1 MLLSAICTLAPSSE
15 NCYLAYPSPL
25 PTPSA
30 PFSNSV
36 PSAAPVS
43 SSTQSAGD
51 VILFDA
57 LSLSVTNIVQA
68 HKTSLAC
75 VQLNSTGTLLATAS
89 DKGTVIRVFSV
100 PNGDNVAQ
108 FRRGTYSA
116 RIFSIAFNPVSSLLA
131 VSSDSETVHI
141 YKLQTEQ
148 KEQQAKTPAA
158 QRAEAARRAARQAT
172 NSGDEDDDNDSQVGR
187 YSSSS
192 GRGSYDA
199 YIDNKRSQGVKYAV
213 FTFLPYM

>member
-1 MLLSAICTLAPSSE
+1 
-15 NCYLAYPSPL
+15 
-25 PTPSA
+25 
-30 PFSNSV
+30 
-36 PSAAPVS
+36 
-43 SSTQSAGD
+43 
-51 VILFDA
+51 
-57 LSLSVTNIVQA
+57 VQA

-148 KEQQAKTPAA
+148 KEQAKTPAA
-158 QRAEAARRAARQAT
+158 QRAEAAKKAARSST
-172 NSGDEDDDNDSQVGR
+172 GSGDEDDDNDSQVGR
-187 YSSSS
+187 FSSSS

-199 YIDNKRSQGVKYAV
+199 FIDNKRSQS
-213 FTFLPYM
+213 TR

>member
-1 MLLSAICTLAPSSE
+1 MQSPS
-15 NCYLAYPSPL
+15 
-25 PTPSA
+25 T
-30 PFSNSV
+30 PFSTSV
-36 PSAAPVS
+36 PSAAPVT

-100 PNGDNVAQ
+100 PNGDQVAQ

-141 YKLQTEQ
+141 FKLLSEQ
-148 KEQQAKTPAA
+148 KEQPKTPAA
-158 QRAEAARRAARQAT
+158 QRAEAARRAARQNT
-172 NSGDEDDDNDSQVGR
+172 GSGDEDDDNDSQVGR
-187 YSSSS
+187 YSSTS
-192 GRGSYDA
+192 GRGTYDA
-199 YIDNKRSQGVKYAV
+199 FIDNKRSQGAK
-213 FTFLPYM
+213 